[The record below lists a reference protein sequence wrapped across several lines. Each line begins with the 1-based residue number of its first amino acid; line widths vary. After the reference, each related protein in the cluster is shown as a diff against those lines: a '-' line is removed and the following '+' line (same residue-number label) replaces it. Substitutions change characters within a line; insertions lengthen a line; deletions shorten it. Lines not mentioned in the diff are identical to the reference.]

1 MVVVTVDRMRILL
14 VEDDELLA
22 RGMVTRLKHMG
33 YQPEHCTTGKQAL
46 QAAQASSFA
55 LMILDLGLPDGFA
68 LDLIRQLRQSGVS
81 MPILVLTAQSQL
93 DTKLTALNSGAD
105 DYLVKPIDV
114 LELEARIRVLSRRQQ
129 QRRDDSLQLAGISL
143 NLHNHQCQFQQ
154 QDVSLT
160 RREFM
165 LLKEFMLKPDRI
177 LSRQQLEELSYGWDG
192 DTESNAIEVHIH
204 NLRKKL
210 SPEVIK
216 TVRGVGYM
224 LVSQHAH

>member
-1 MVVVTVDRMRILL
+1 MRILL

-22 RGMVTRLKHMG
+22 QGMITRLKRMG
-33 YQPEHCTTGKQAL
+33 YQPELCTTGKQAL
-46 QAAQASSFA
+46 LAAEDSGFG

-68 LDLIRQLRQSGVS
+68 LDIIRQLRHSGVI

-114 LELEARIRVLSRRQQ
+114 LELEARIRVLCRRQQ
-129 QRRDDSLQLAGISL
+129 QRTDDNLQLAGINL
-143 NLHNHQCQFQQ
+143 NLQNHHCQFQR

-192 DTESNAIEVHIH
+192 DNESNAIEVHIH

-210 SPEVIK
+210 SADVIK

-224 LVSQHAH
+224 LVTQYGI

>member
-1 MVVVTVDRMRILL
+1 MRILL

-22 RGMVTRLKHMG
+22 RGMITRLKHMG

-46 QAAQASSFA
+46 QAAQASSFE

-224 LVSQHAH
+224 LVSQDAH

>member
-1 MVVVTVDRMRILL
+1 MRILL

-224 LVSQHAH
+224 LVSQDAH

>member
-1 MVVVTVDRMRILL
+1 MRILL

-22 RGMVTRLKHMG
+22 RGMITRLKHMG

-46 QAAQASSFA
+46 LAAQASSFE

-224 LVSQHAH
+224 LVSQDAH

>member
-1 MVVVTVDRMRILL
+1 MRILL

-22 RGMVTRLKHMG
+22 QGMITCLKRMG

-46 QAAQASSFA
+46 LAAQDSDFA

-68 LDLIRQLRQSGVS
+68 LDIIRQLRQSAVV
-81 MPILVLTAQSQL
+81 MPILVLTAQGQL
-93 DTKLTALNSGAD
+93 ETKLTALNTGAD

-114 LELEARIRVLSRRQQ
+114 LELEARIRVLCRRKE
-129 QRRDDSLQLAGISL
+129 QRIDDSLQLAGISL
-143 NLHNHQCQFQQ
+143 NLSNHQCQFQQ
-154 QDVSLT
+154 QNVTLT

-192 DTESNAIEVHIH
+192 ETESNAIEVHIH

-210 SPEVIK
+210 TPEVIK

-224 LVSQHAH
+224 LVSHYGN

>member
-1 MVVVTVDRMRILL
+1 MRILL

-22 RGMVTRLKHMG
+22 KGMITRLKRMG
-33 YQPEHCTTGKQAL
+33 YQPELCTTGSQAL
-46 QAAQASSFA
+46 LAAQGSSFE

-68 LDLIRQLRQSGVS
+68 LDIIRQLRHGGVT

-93 DTKLTALNSGAD
+93 ETKLTALNSGAD

-114 LELEARIRVLSRRQQ
+114 LELEARIRVLCRRQQ
-129 QRRDDSLQLAGISL
+129 QRTDDNLQLAGISL
-143 NLHNHQCQFQQ
+143 NLQNHHCQFQQ
-154 QDVSLT
+154 QDVNLT
-160 RREFM
+160 LREFM

-192 DTESNAIEVHIH
+192 DNESNAIEVHIH

-210 SPEVIK
+210 SADVIK

-224 LVSQHAH
+224 LVTQYGH

>member
-1 MVVVTVDRMRILL
+1 MRILL

-46 QAAQASSFA
+46 QAAQASSFE

-114 LELEARIRVLSRRQQ
+114 LELEARIRLLSRRQK
-129 QRRDDSLQLAGISL
+129 QRTNDSLQLAGINL

-165 LLKEFMLKPDRI
+165 LLKEFMLKPDHI

-192 DTESNAIEVHIH
+192 ENESNAIEVHIH

-210 SPEVIK
+210 NPEVIK

-224 LVSQHAH
+224 LVSHYGG

>member
-1 MVVVTVDRMRILL
+1 MLPISVAVVDDHPFLRLAVKAVLERHNFVVLAEADNGIDAIQLL
-14 VEDDELLA
+14 KN
-22 RGMVTRLKHMG
+22 TPC
-33 YQPEHCTTGKQAL
+33 Q
-46 QAAQASSFA
+46 

-129 QRRDDSLQLAGISL
+129 QRRDDSLQLAGINL

>member
-1 MVVVTVDRMRILL
+1 MRILL

-22 RGMVTRLKHMG
+22 RGMITRLKHMG

-46 QAAQASSFA
+46 QAAQAGSFA

-68 LDLIRQLRQSGVS
+68 LDLIRQLRQQGVS

-129 QRRDDSLQLAGISL
+129 QRTDDSLQLAGISL

-154 QDVSLT
+154 QDVNLT
-160 RREFM
+160 RREYL

-210 SPEVIK
+210 SAEVIK

-224 LVSQHAH
+224 LVSQYGH

>member
-1 MVVVTVDRMRILL
+1 MRILL

>member
-1 MVVVTVDRMRILL
+1 MRILL

-22 RGMVTRLKHMG
+22 SGMVTRLKRMG

-46 QAAQASSFA
+46 QAATDSNFD

-143 NLHNHQCQFQQ
+143 NLHNHQCRFQQ

>member
-1 MVVVTVDRMRILL
+1 MRILL

-22 RGMVTRLKHMG
+22 SGMVTRLKRMG
-33 YQPEHCTTGKQAL
+33 YQPEHCTTGTQAL
-46 QAAQASSFA
+46 QAAQASSFE

>member
-1 MVVVTVDRMRILL
+1 MRILL

-22 RGMVTRLKHMG
+22 KGMITRLKRMG

-46 QAAQASSFA
+46 LAAQDSDFA

-68 LDLIRQLRQSGVS
+68 LDIIRQLRQSAVT
-81 MPILVLTAQSQL
+81 MPILVLTAQGQL
-93 DTKLTALNSGAD
+93 DIKLTALNTGAD

-114 LELEARIRVLSRRQQ
+114 MELEARIRVLCRRQQ
-129 QRRDDSLQLAGISL
+129 QRTDDSLQLAGISL
-143 NLHNHQCQFQQ
+143 NLSNHQCQFQQ
-154 QDVSLT
+154 QDVTLT

-192 DTESNAIEVHIH
+192 ETESNAIEVHIH

-210 SPEVIK
+210 TSDVIK

-224 LVSQHAH
+224 LVSNYGH

>member
-1 MVVVTVDRMRILL
+1 MRILL

-22 RGMVTRLKHMG
+22 QGMVTRLKRMG

-46 QAAQASSFA
+46 LAAQDSSFS

-68 LDLIRQLRQSGVS
+68 LDVIKQLRQQGVS

-93 DTKLTALNSGAD
+93 DIKLTALNSGAD

-129 QRRDDSLQLAGISL
+129 QRTDDNLQLAGISL
-143 NLHNHQCQFQQ
+143 NLHNHQCSFRQ
-154 QDVSLT
+154 QDISLT

-210 SPEVIK
+210 SAEVIK

-224 LVSQHAH
+224 LVSQYGR

>member
-1 MVVVTVDRMRILL
+1 MRILL

-22 RGMVTRLKHMG
+22 KGMITRLKHMG

-46 QAAQASSFA
+46 LAAQASSFE

-210 SPEVIK
+210 STEVIT

-224 LVSQHAH
+224 LVSQDAH

>member
-1 MVVVTVDRMRILL
+1 MRILL

-22 RGMVTRLKHMG
+22 QGMVTRLKHMG

-224 LVSQHAH
+224 LVSQDAH

>member
-1 MVVVTVDRMRILL
+1 MRILL

-22 RGMVTRLKHMG
+22 QGMITRLKRMG
-33 YQPEHCTTGKQAL
+33 YQPEHCTTGKQAML
-46 QAAQASSFA
+46 AATDNNFA
-55 LMILDLGLPDGFA
+55 LIILDLGLPDGFA
-68 LDLIRQLRQSGVS
+68 LEIIAQLRQAAITI
-81 MPILVLTAQSQL
+81 PILVLTAQSQL
-93 DTKLTALNSGAD
+93 ETKLAALNSGAD

-114 LELEARIRVLSRRQQ
+114 LELEARIRVLCRRQQ
-129 QRRDDSLQLAGISL
+129 QRTDDRLHLAGISL
-143 NLHNHQCQFQQ
+143 NLQNHQCQFQQ
-154 QDVSLT
+154 RDVTLT

-192 DTESNAIEVHIH
+192 DNESNAIEVHIH

-210 SPEVIK
+210 SADVIK

-224 LVSQHAH
+224 LVSQYGV

>member
-1 MVVVTVDRMRILL
+1 MRILL

-22 RGMVTRLKHMG
+22 RGMITRLKRMG

-46 QAAQASSFA
+46 LAAQDSDFA

-68 LDLIRQLRQSGVS
+68 LDIIRQLRQSRVT

-114 LELEARIRVLSRRQQ
+114 LELEARIRVLCRRQL
-129 QRRDDSLQLAGISL
+129 QRTDDTLQLAGISL
-143 NLHNHQCQFQQ
+143 NLQNHQCQFQQ
-154 QDVSLT
+154 QIVTLT

-165 LLKEFMLKPDRI
+165 LLQEFMSKPDRI

-192 DTESNAIEVHIH
+192 ETESNAIEVHIH

-210 SPEVIK
+210 SPDLIK

-224 LVSQHAH
+224 LVSQYDHQ

>member
-1 MVVVTVDRMRILL
+1 MRILL

-22 RGMVTRLKHMG
+22 KGMITRLKHMG

-46 QAAQASSFA
+46 MAAQASSFE

-143 NLHNHQCQFQQ
+143 NLHNHQCRFQQ

>member
-1 MVVVTVDRMRILL
+1 MRILL

-22 RGMVTRLKHMG
+22 RGMITRLKHMG

-46 QAAQASSFA
+46 LAAQASSFE

-216 TVRGVGYM
+216 TVRGVALYAG
-224 LVSQHAH
+224 

>member
-1 MVVVTVDRMRILL
+1 
-14 VEDDELLA
+14 
-22 RGMVTRLKHMG
+22 
-33 YQPEHCTTGKQAL
+33 
-46 QAAQASSFA
+46 
-55 LMILDLGLPDGFA
+55 
-68 LDLIRQLRQSGVS
+68 
-81 MPILVLTAQSQL
+81 MPILVLTAQDQL
-93 DTKLTALNSGAD
+93 ETKLIALNSGAD

-114 LELEARIRVLSRRQQ
+114 MELEARIRVLCRRQQ
-129 QRRDDSLQLAGISL
+129 QRTDDNLQLADINL
-143 NLHNHQCQFQQ
+143 NLNNHHCQFQQ
-154 QDVSLT
+154 QDVTLT

-210 SPEVIK
+210 APEVIK

-224 LVSQHAH
+224 LVSHYGH

>member
-1 MVVVTVDRMRILL
+1 MRILL

-22 RGMVTRLKHMG
+22 RGMITRLKLMG

-46 QAAQASSFA
+46 QAAQDSDFS

-68 LDLIRQLRQSGVS
+68 LDVIRQLRQSSVN
-81 MPILVLTAQSQL
+81 MPILVLTAQGQL

-114 LELEARIRVLSRRQQ
+114 LELEARIRVLSRRQK
-129 QRRDDSLQLAGISL
+129 QRTNDSVQLAGINL

-165 LLKEFMLKPDRI
+165 LLKEFMLKPDHI

-192 DTESNAIEVHIH
+192 ENESNAIEVHIY

-210 SPEVIK
+210 NPEVIK

-224 LVSQHAH
+224 LVSHYGG

>member
-1 MVVVTVDRMRILL
+1 MRILL

-22 RGMVTRLKHMG
+22 KGMITRLKRLG
-33 YQPEHCTTGKQAL
+33 YQPELCTTGKQAVL
-46 QAAQASSFA
+46 AAQNSDFS

-68 LDLIRQLRQSGVS
+68 LDLIRQFRQSGVS
-81 MPILVLTAQSQL
+81 MPILVLTAQDQL
-93 DTKLTALNSGAD
+93 ETKLIALNSGAD

-114 LELEARIRVLSRRQQ
+114 MELEARIRVLCRRQQ
-129 QRRDDSLQLAGISL
+129 QRTDDNLQLAGINL
-143 NLHNHQCQFQQ
+143 NLNNHHCQFQQ
-154 QDVSLT
+154 QDVTLT

-165 LLKEFMLKPDRI
+165 ILKEFMLKPDRI

-210 SPEVIK
+210 APEVIK

-224 LVSQHAH
+224 LVSHYGH

>member
-1 MVVVTVDRMRILL
+1 MRILL

-46 QAAQASSFA
+46 QAAQASSFE

>member
-1 MVVVTVDRMRILL
+1 MRILL

-22 RGMVTRLKHMG
+22 KGMITRLKRMG
-33 YQPEHCTTGKQAL
+33 YQPELCTTGKQAL
-46 QAAQASSFA
+46 LAAEDSGFG

-68 LDLIRQLRQSGVS
+68 LDIIRQLRNSGVT

-93 DTKLTALNSGAD
+93 ETKLTALNSGAD

-114 LELEARIRVLSRRQQ
+114 LELEARIRVLCRRQQ
-129 QRRDDSLQLAGISL
+129 QRTDDKLQLAGISL
-143 NLHNHQCQFQQ
+143 NLQNHHCQFQQ

-192 DTESNAIEVHIH
+192 DNESNAIEVHIH

-210 SPEVIK
+210 SADVIK

-224 LVSQHAH
+224 LVTQYGI

>member
-1 MVVVTVDRMRILL
+1 MRILL

-22 RGMVTRLKHMG
+22 QGMITRLKRMG
-33 YQPEHCTTGKQAL
+33 YQPEHCTTGKQAML
-46 QAAQASSFA
+46 AAKDNNFA
-55 LMILDLGLPDGFA
+55 LIILDLGLPDGFA
-68 LDLIRQLRQSGVS
+68 LEIIAQLRQAAITI
-81 MPILVLTAQSQL
+81 PILVLTAQSQL
-93 DTKLTALNSGAD
+93 ETKLAALNSGAD

-114 LELEARIRVLSRRQQ
+114 LELEARIRVLCRRQQ
-129 QRRDDSLQLAGISL
+129 QRTDDRLHLAGISL
-143 NLHNHQCQFQQ
+143 NLQNHQCQFQQ
-154 QDVSLT
+154 RDVTLT

-192 DTESNAIEVHIH
+192 DNESNAIEVHIH

-210 SPEVIK
+210 SADVIK

-224 LVSQHAH
+224 LVSQYGV

>member
-1 MVVVTVDRMRILL
+1 MRILL

-22 RGMVTRLKHMG
+22 KGMITRLKRMG

-46 QAAQASSFA
+46 LAAQDSDFA

-68 LDLIRQLRQSGVS
+68 LDIIRQLRHSAVV
-81 MPILVLTAQSQL
+81 MPILVLTAQGQL

-114 LELEARIRVLSRRQQ
+114 LELEARIRVLCRRKE
-129 QRRDDSLQLAGISL
+129 QRVDDSLQLAGISL
-143 NLHNHQCQFQQ
+143 NLSNHHCQFQQ
-154 QDVSLT
+154 HDVTLT

-177 LSRQQLEELSYGWDG
+177 LSRQHLEELSYGWDG
-192 DTESNAIEVHIH
+192 ETESNAIEVHIH

-210 SPEVIK
+210 TSEVIK

-224 LVSQHAH
+224 LVSHYGN

>member
-1 MVVVTVDRMRILL
+1 MRILL

-22 RGMVTRLKHMG
+22 QGMITRLKRMG
-33 YQPEHCTTGKQAL
+33 YQPEHCTTGKQAML
-46 QAAQASSFA
+46 AAKDNNFA
-55 LMILDLGLPDGFA
+55 LIILDLGLPDGFA
-68 LDLIRQLRQSGVS
+68 LEIIAQLRQAAITI
-81 MPILVLTAQSQL
+81 PILVLTAQSQL
-93 DTKLTALNSGAD
+93 ETKLAALNSGAD

-114 LELEARIRVLSRRQQ
+114 LELEARIRVLCRRQQ
-129 QRRDDSLQLAGISL
+129 QRTDDRLHLAGISL
-143 NLHNHQCQFQQ
+143 NLQNHQCQFQQ
-154 QDVSLT
+154 HDVTLT

-192 DTESNAIEVHIH
+192 DNESNAIEVHIH

-210 SPEVIK
+210 SADVIK

-224 LVSQHAH
+224 LVSQYGV

>member
-1 MVVVTVDRMRILL
+1 MRILL

-22 RGMVTRLKHMG
+22 SGMVTRLKRMG

-46 QAAQASSFA
+46 LAAQASSFE

>member
-1 MVVVTVDRMRILL
+1 MRILL

-22 RGMVTRLKHMG
+22 KGMITRLKHMG

-46 QAAQASSFA
+46 LAAQASSFE

-224 LVSQHAH
+224 LVSQDAH

>member
-1 MVVVTVDRMRILL
+1 MRILL

-22 RGMVTRLKHMG
+22 KGMITRLKHMG

-46 QAAQASSFA
+46 LAAQASSFE

-143 NLHNHQCQFQQ
+143 NLHNHQCRFQQ